1 MRKLAYLLVFVLI
14 LSVPLHVLAATQEEQ
29 LDAVD
34 DQIVIKDV
42 EGLRLNL
49 VQQTQD
55 PGTKEVRFDLV
66 IYSQITSDRVQISWS
81 VTGSS
86 ELITDKSESMYLTPG
101 NTYTASATVKPRTFG
116 ATKLIVTVEAYE
128 IEGTYISTASKEFG
142 TFTNGEIYPITDE
155 YKAAQLT
162 YYLQFVAIIIIV
174 ILFLGVTII
183 FLLKRFT
190 KWYHKA
196 G

>member
-1 MRKLAYLLVFVLI
+1 MRKLVYLLAVLV
-14 LSVPLHVLAATQEEQ
+14 LSIIPLHVLAATQEEQ
-29 LDAVD
+29 LDAVN
-34 DQIVIKDV
+34 DQVVIKDV

-55 PGTKEVRFDLV
+55 PGTKEVKFDLV
-66 IYSQITSDRVQISWS
+66 IYSQITSDRVKVSWT

-86 ELITDKSESMYLTPG
+86 ELITDKSENLYITPG
-101 NTYTASATVKPRTFG
+101 NTYTASATIKPRTYG
-116 ATKLIVTVEAYE
+116 ATKLIVVVEAYE
-128 IEGTYISTASKEFG
+128 IEGTYISTASKELG

-162 YYLQFVAIIIIV
+162 YYLKFIAIIIIG
-174 ILFLGVTII
+174 ILVLAVVVLL
-183 FLLKRFT
+183 LLKRFT
-190 KWYHKA
+190 KWYHTA